1 MIRRVFNYENWKQ
14 NKNSE
19 ERIPD
24 KDLYSAEVNK
34 SVVLMGA
41 IKSLREKS
49 ERKLPH
55 KVQGL
60 HFLYTAAH
68 SMGDKQNSLELL
80 VKKGKCE
87 LISVIEISWD
97 NSHEGNAATEGYN
110 WLKGTEAAENE
121 E

>member
-1 MIRRVFNYENWKQ
+1 MIRSVFNYENWTQ

-34 SVVLMGA
+34 CVVLMGA

-49 ERKLPH
+49 ETKLVH
-55 KVQGL
+55 KVQSL

-68 SMGDKQNSLELL
+68 SMGHKQNSLELL
-80 VKKGKCE
+80 VKKGKYE
-87 LISVIEISWD
+87 LISI
-97 NSHEGNAATEGYN
+97 TE
-110 WLKGTEAAENE
+110 L
-121 E
+121 